1 MEQRRGSTV
10 DVISRLLGVLA
21 ICLGLGGSYFFY
33 QENVQLKSQ
42 IAELTGSESAVDFE
56 SAKKFNEE
64 WDQQLRAAL
73 DDFKSQGNEAIQMV
87 SDANQEH
94 SRKFQVELAEL
105 EADRLDL
112 QQLDTRVQSIQGIV
126 MAPRLRTAEARLS
139 PTGSGDAAY
148 RLIAND
154 GASDAKILTARF
166 RTMRGGQFPVES
178 PISMQPAA
186 DRLLIDF
193 SPAHNTSKDL
203 TRHRDYERTYLDQAL
218 IVPEGERVAIE
229 VVIQN
234 DRHVGWGWTGE
245 LELEYDNGRTLVVP
259 DVRAV
264 FVPEDD
270 NAT

>member
-10 DVISRLLGVLA
+10 DVISRFLGVLA

-42 IAELTGSESAVDFE
+42 IAELSGSAESVDFE
-56 SAKKFNEE
+56 AAKTFNAE
-64 WDQQLRAAL
+64 WDKQLRAAL
-73 DDFKSQGNEAIQMV
+73 EDFRRQGNETIQMV

-94 SRKFQVELAEL
+94 TRKFQVELAEL

-112 QQLDTRVQSIQGIV
+112 QQLDDRVHSIQSIV
-126 MAPRLRTAEARLS
+126 LAPRLRTAEARLS
-139 PTGSGDAAY
+139 PTGTGDATY
-148 RLIAND
+148 RVIAND
-154 GASDAKILTARF
+154 GAADARILTARF
-166 RTMRGGQFPVES
+166 RTLQGGQFPVEE
-178 PISMQPAA
+178 PISMKSVA
-186 DRLLIDF
+186 DRLMIDF
-193 SPAHNTSKDL
+193 SPVHNTSKDV
-203 TRHRDYERTYLDQAL
+203 TRHRDYERTFLDEPL
-218 IVPEGERVAIE
+218 IVPQGDRVAID

-264 FVPEDD
+264 FVPEGN